1 MRGISAALPAIGAAV
16 AWVMLASAAPVGTPP
31 PPAVARAEVK
41 PALWKLAD
49 ADTTIYLFGTIHIL
63 PKDFAW
69 RTPQFDQ
76 ALGASST
83 LVLEVAN
90 LDDEQ
95 ASTGAFLDMAVSPDL
110 PAVKDRVPDDRRAGL
125 ALMMDKAGLSST
137 VLSRF
142 ESWAVAL
149 TLGSAGMRDLQL
161 SADYGVERALAADF
175 KQAKKPIIG
184 LETAEQQFGFFDTLP
199 ETAQRTLL
207 VSMIDEQGGV
217 KQMFDEMISAWS
229 TGDENRIALTFDD
242 ELSLSPELVERLLR
256 QRNRNWAGW
265 LEKRL
270 DQPGTV
276 MVAVGAGHLAGKDS
290 VQALLTKKGMAITR
304 VQ

>member
-1 MRGISAALPAIGAAV
+1 MKRRFAAFPVIGAAL
-16 AWVMLASAAPVGTPP
+16 AWMMLASAAPVGTVPP
-31 PPAVARAEVK
+31 PLAAPAEVK

-83 LVLEVAN
+83 LVLEVAD

-95 ASTGAFLDMAVSPDL
+95 ASTGVFLNMAVSPDL
-110 PAVKDRVPDDRRAGL
+110 PAVNDRVPDDRRAGL
-125 ALMMDKAGLSST
+125 SLMMDKAGLSSS

-149 TLGSAGMRDLQL
+149 TLASAGMRDLQL
-161 SADYGVERALAADF
+161 SSDYGVERALAADF
-175 KQAKKPIIG
+175 KAAKKPVIG

-199 ETAQRTLL
+199 EQAQRTLL
-207 VSMIDEQGGV
+207 VSMIDEQADV
-217 KQMFDEMISAWS
+217 KQMFDEMINAWS
-229 TGDENRIALTFDD
+229 EGDENKIALTFDD

-270 DQPGTV
+270 DQPGTI

-290 VQALLTKKGMAITR
+290 VQALLSVRGVKVDR